1 MPKLLILLLFF
12 SSACSTLP
20 HEAES
25 IQKLIGKKGF
35 FSRPIAIK
43 LPEDNPEKYASSDV
57 YKACSPVKII
67 NIETIE
73 TEDKWHYFGVHFQQG
88 KRLFYTEKIDESP
101 IAALKVSELRV
112 RNLEKNFRPRL
123 PFKQRKVF
131 MEKIKKD
138 ISSKKLMCNGVIWT
152 KMTKKEFLFVKGR
165 PSKINIP
172 SSARENR
179 EEWLYAFSED
189 PAENKIYIFKNGL
202 LESWKAINPDNTGTT
217 E

>member
-20 HEAES
+20 HEAEN
-25 IQKLIGKKGF
+25 IKKFVGKKGY
-35 FSRPIAIK
+35 FSRPIAIQ
-43 LPEDNPEKYASSDV
+43 LPEDDTEKYATSEV
-57 YKACSPVKII
+57 YKSCMPVQILQ
-67 NIETIE
+67 IETKKE
-73 TEDKWHYFGVHFQQG
+73 EDKWYYFGIHFQQG
-88 KRLFYTEKIDESP
+88 KKLFYTEKIDESP
-101 IAALKVSELRV
+101 IAALKVDTLKI
-112 RNLEKNFRPRL
+112 RNLEKNFRTRL

-179 EEWLYAFSED
+179 EEWLYAFSKD
-189 PAENKIYIFKNGL
+189 PAENKVYIFKDGL
-202 LESWKAINPDNTGTT
+202 LESWKAINPDDTSTK